1 MLEAFNS
8 KLISTVL
15 GIYHGRYQ
23 KQNRQNNMLIN
34 IASLNFPRLHYLFGK
49 WTISNFMKL
58 AQQSPDLV
66 NRCTQGGWV
75 TTKTDNLPSPDCD
88 HCGAELICVKILSRH
103 TNRCDPRGNPVHI
116 SFIPQFERLRQF
128 CSVTIV
134 ALNWLAWRYLADTH
148 SPGWQDLAGFRR
160 GQKWPW
166 NLSSSAYLQFSRQ
179 MRRFCA

>member
-1 MLEAFNS
+1 MGTRMLEAFNS

-75 TTKTDNLPSPDCD
+75 TTKTDNLPSPDCA
-88 HCGAELICVKILSRH
+88 HCGAELICVKILSGH
-103 TNRCDPRGNPVHI
+103 THRCDPRGNPVHI
-116 SFIPQFERLRQF
+116 SFIPELSLNGSGN
-128 CSVTIV
+128 SVV
-134 ALNWLAWRYLADTH
+134 LPLWRWADWRD
-148 SPGWQDLAGFRR
+148 GI
-160 GQKWPW
+160 
-166 NLSSSAYLQFSRQ
+166 
-179 MRRFCA
+179 